1 MRVVAV
7 LLGVALAGVVAWVV
21 WPRALGRAPRPEAG
35 SSAQAPYSSSEPPGP
50 VRLERAIRAPRTVE
64 EEVRE
69 QLSEKRLPYFRQLRR
84 DFPDLILR
92 FGVTEAPDTLDLV
105 IARDDN
111 ELIQRVV
118 QYAVS
123 PNARDYGFRRVNI
136 YVPAPEG
143 ALDPFVKVAE
153 ATVDDAGNWRTWK
166 K

>member
-1 MRVVAV
+1 V
-7 LLGVALAGVVAWVV
+7 
-21 WPRALGRAPRPEAG
+21 RP
-35 SSAQAPYSSSEPPGP
+35 
-50 VRLERAIRAPRTVE
+50 ERAIRAPRTVE